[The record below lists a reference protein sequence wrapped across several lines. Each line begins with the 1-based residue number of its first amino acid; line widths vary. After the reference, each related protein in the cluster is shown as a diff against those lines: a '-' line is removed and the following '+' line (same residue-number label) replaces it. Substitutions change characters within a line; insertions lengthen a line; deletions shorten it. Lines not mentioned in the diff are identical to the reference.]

1 MNDNC
6 IHYTGSSIIGVS
18 YNMTNFTLS
27 CISSD
32 GIATYVNNDRYNSK
46 QQVVSFSQQ
55 VLDPLTMTH
64 NNVLKWRS
72 QSQSNYICSTRN
84 SIAAS
89 YAVLLTEF
97 GVGKSSQ

>member
-1 MNDNC
+1 MIIAYI
-6 IHYTGSSIIGVS
+6 IHAGSSIISVS
-18 YNMTNFTLS
+18 YNMTNFILS
-27 CISSD
+27 CVSSD
-32 GIATYVNNDRYNSK
+32 GIATYINDDGCNRR
-46 QQVVSFSQQ
+46 QQFVSFSQQ
-55 VLDPLTMTH
+55 VLDPLTMRY

-84 SIAAS
+84 SIATS